1 MMEQWTALMRLM
13 AEWPSF
19 LIASCAAL
27 GALVGS
33 FINVVALRLPRILE
47 RDWKREARAIL
58 DLPEPTEETDSD
70 LGLAAPRSHCPA
82 CSAPVRAWQNVPILS
97 WILLRGRCSQCSAPI
112 SIQYPLVELASAA
125 AAGVCAMQL
134 GVSASLV
141 SGLLVT
147 WFLLPMILID
157 LRTQLL
163 PDSLTLPLLWAG
175 LIFNLLGWGFVD
187 LNSAV
192 LGAVFGYGSFWL
204 IFQIFRLLTGKEGMG
219 FGDFKLLA
227 ALGAWLGWQAL
238 PLIILLS
245 SVVGALV
252 GVALMVSGRLNRETP
267 MPFGPYLAVAGWI
280 AMLWGPQITAAYLGS
295 FSGN

>member
-1 MMEQWTALMRLM
+1 MMDQWAALLRLM
-13 AEWPSF
+13 AERPTL
-19 LIASCAAL
+19 LIASCAIL
-27 GALVGS
+27 GALIGS
-33 FINVVALRLPRILE
+33 FINVVSMRLPRIME

-58 DLPEPTEETDSD
+58 DLPAPADEADSD
-70 LGLAAPRSHCPA
+70 LGLAAPRSRCNHCGA
-82 CSAPVRAWQNVPILS
+82 QVQAWQNIPVVS
-97 WILLRGRCSQCSAPI
+97 WLLLRGRCAQCSAPI
-112 SIQYPLVELASAA
+112 SIQYPLVEMISAIT
-125 AAGVCAMQL
+125 AGVCASQL
-134 GVSASLV
+134 GVNTALV
-141 SGLLVT
+141 SALLIT
-147 WFLLPMILID
+147 WFLLPMIIID

-187 LNSAV
+187 LESAV

-245 SVVGALV
+245 SVVGALI
-252 GVALMVSGRLNRETP
+252 GGALMVSGRLNRETP

-295 FSGN
+295 FSGS

>member
-1 MMEQWTALMRLM
+1 MLDDWTALLRLM
-13 AEWPSF
+13 AEWPAL
-19 LIASCAAL
+19 LIASCAVL

-33 FINVVALRLPRILE
+33 FINVVSLRLPRIME

-58 DLPEPTEETDSD
+58 DLPAPADEADGN
-70 LGLAAPRSHCPA
+70 LGLATPRSHCTSCGA
-82 CSAPVRAWQNVPILS
+82 QVQAWQNIPVFS
-97 WILLRGRCSQCSAPI
+97 WLFLRGRCAECSASV
-112 SIQYPLVELASAA
+112 SIQYPLVELISAA

-134 GVSASLV
+134 GVSTALV
-141 SGLLVT
+141 SALLVT
-147 WFLLPMILID
+147 WFLLPMIVID

-175 LIFNLLGWGFVD
+175 LSFNLIGWGFVD
-187 LNSAV
+187 LDSAV

-227 ALGAWLGWQAL
+227 ALGAWLGWQAM

-245 SVVGALV
+245 SVVGALI
-252 GVALMVSGRLNRETP
+252 GVALMVSGRLNRESP

-280 AMLWGPQITAAYLGS
+280 AMLWGPQVTAAYLGS
-295 FSGN
+295 FSGH

>member
-1 MMEQWTALMRLM
+1 MLDEWAALMRLM
-13 AEWPSF
+13 AELPSL
-19 LIASCAAL
+19 LITSCAVF

-33 FINVVALRLPRILE
+33 FINVVSLRLPRIME

-58 DLPEPTEETDSD
+58 NLPAPADEPDAQ
-70 LGLAAPRSHCPA
+70 LGLATPRSHCSN
-82 CSAPVRAWQNVPILS
+82 CGTQVQAWQNIPVVS
-97 WILLRGRCSQCSAPI
+97 WLLLRGRCAQCSAPI
-112 SIQYPLVELASAA
+112 SIQYPLVEMISAIT
-125 AAGVCAMQL
+125 AGVCAWQL
-134 GVSASLV
+134 GVNTALV
-141 SGLLVT
+141 SALLIT
-147 WFLLPMILID
+147 WFLLPMIIID

-187 LNSAV
+187 LESAV

-245 SVVGALV
+245 SVVGALI
-252 GVALMVSGRLNRETP
+252 GGALMVSGRLNRETP

-295 FSGN
+295 FSGS

>member
-1 MMEQWTALMRLM
+1 MLDDWTALLRLM
-13 AEWPSF
+13 AEWPS
-19 LIASCAAL
+19 LVITSCAVL
-27 GALVGS
+27 GALIGS
-33 FINVVALRLPRILE
+33 FINVVALRLPRIME

-58 DLPEPTEETDSD
+58 DLPAQADEPDAE
-70 LGLAAPRSHCPA
+70 LGLATPRSHCTN
-82 CSAPVRAWQNVPILS
+82 CGTQVRAWQNIPVIS
-97 WILLRGRCSQCSAPI
+97 WLLLRGSCAKCKTPI
-112 SIQYPLVELASAA
+112 SVQYPLVELASGIM
-125 AAGVCAMQL
+125 AGVCAWQIGASVQL
-134 GVSASLV
+134 VGA
-141 SGLLVT
+141 LLVT
-147 WFLLPMILID
+147 WFLLPMIVID

-175 LIFNLLGWGFVD
+175 LSFNLLGWGFVD
-187 LNSAV
+187 LESAV

-295 FSGN
+295 FNGG

>member
-1 MMEQWTALMRLM
+1 MMDQLTALLRLM
-13 AEWPSF
+13 AEWPSV
-19 LIASCAAL
+19 LIVSCATL
-27 GALVGS
+27 GALIGS
-33 FINVVALRLPRILE
+33 FINVVAVRLPRIME

-58 DLPEPTEETDSD
+58 ELPAPTEEADAE
-70 LGLAAPRSHCPA
+70 LGLAAPRSHCTHCGA
-82 CSAPVRAWQNVPILS
+82 QVRAWHNIPIIS
-97 WILLRGRCSQCSAPI
+97 WLLLRGSCAQCRAPI
-112 SIQYPLVELASAA
+112 SIQYPLVELVSAIT
-125 AAGVCAMQL
+125 AGICAVQL
-134 GVSASLV
+134 GAGAPLVSA
-141 SGLLVT
+141 LLIT

-163 PDSLTLPLLWAG
+163 PDNLTLPLLWAG
-175 LIFNLLGWGFVD
+175 LSFNLLGWGFVD
-187 LNSAV
+187 LESAV

-204 IFQIFRLLTGKEGMG
+204 IFQVFRLLTGKEGMG

-252 GVALMVSGRLNRETP
+252 GGALMVSGRLNRETP

-295 FSGN
+295 FNGG

>member
-1 MMEQWTALMRLM
+1 MTALT
-13 AEWPSF
+13 E
-19 LIASCAAL
+19 IA
-27 GALVGS
+27 GALTGSTELTVFACAVFGLFIGS
-33 FINVVALRLPRILE
+33 FVNVVALRLPRIME
-47 RDWKREARAIL
+47 RDWKREARLVL
-58 DLPEPTEETDSD
+58 DLPPEAREKDD
-70 LGLAAPRSHCPA
+70 GLSLSSPRSTCPHCGTSIKPWHNI
-82 CSAPVRAWQNVPILS
+82 PVLG
-97 WILLRGRCSQCSAPI
+97 WIFLKGQCAQCKAAI
-112 SIQYPLVELASAA
+112 SIQYPLVELVSGLVT
-125 AAGVCAMQL
+125 GVCAWNL
-134 GVSASLV
+134 GASMGLLSA
-141 SGLLVT
+141 LLVT
-147 WFLLPMILID
+147 WMLLPMIIID

-187 LNSAV
+187 LESAV

-245 SVVGALV
+245 SVVGALI
-252 GVALMVSGRLNRETP
+252 GGALMVSGRLNRETP